1 MRRPAFIAL
10 AAFLG
15 AAAVR
20 ADAQTNFTTY
30 VSVGDSLAAGF
41 ESGSLVETHQNR
53 SVPALIARQAGV
65 QGFQQPLVSEP
76 GIPPELTLVSLVP
89 VPVIAPK
96 AATAGA
102 PKNLALARP
111 YNNLA
116 VPGATSVDALTR
128 TTDAGG
134 LHDLILRGLGTQV
147 QQAVALRP
155 TAITL
160 WIGNNDVLGAAL
172 RGRAIDGVTLTPTA
186 TFRATYGQIVAALKT
201 TGAFIV
207 AANLPD
213 VTTIP
218 FVTTI
223 RPYVVNPTTGAPV
236 LIGGARVP
244 LIGPSG
250 SLPSTALV
258 TLAAS
263 TLLGQG
269 IGIPTALGGTGA
281 PLPDEVVLDPSE
293 IAIIQDHVAA
303 NNQAIREICGGR
315 QHPRP
320 GRQRGAAR
328 AGHHGPPHR
337 RNHAQR
343 RVPRRR
349 SVQLRRDPPQRRR
362 LRPGCQRVHSR
373 HQRQWRQPAPGRPRS
388 GAGGDGGVRGRRQRE
403 RAASFFERE
412 GPVRVQH
419 GCLREP
425 AGGVSEAGSALT
437 ESIATVSK

>member
-1 MRRPAFIAL
+1 MRRPAFILLA

-53 SVPALIARQAGV
+53 SAPALIARQAGV

-116 VPGATSVDALTR
+116 VPGATTVDALTR

-186 TFRATYGQIVAALKT
+186 VFRATYGQIVAALKT
-201 TGAFIV
+201 TSAFIV

-223 RPYVVNPTTGAPV
+223 RPYVVNPSTGAPV
-236 LIGGARVP
+236 LVGGARVP

-263 TLLGQG
+263 TLLAQG

-303 NNQAIREICGGR
+303 NNQAIREICGAANIPVLDVNALLRELATTGR
-315 QHPRP
+315 H
-320 GRQRGAAR
+320 
-328 AGHHGPPHR
+328 
-337 RNHAQR
+337 
-343 RVPRRR
+343 V
-349 SVQLRRDPPQRRR
+349 
-362 LRPGCQRVHSR
+362 
-373 HQRQWRQPAPGRPRS
+373 
-388 GAGGDGGVRGRRQRE
+388 GGITLNSAFLVGGVFSYDGIHPNDVGYALVANEFIRVINANGGSLPPVDLG
-403 RAASFFERE
+403 AVLGVTGAS
-412 GPVRVQH
+412 
-419 GCLREP
+419 
-425 AGGVSEAGSALT
+425 AGGVSASAQRPSSSDGVPFEFSMDAYASLLEAFPRLDRQ
-437 ESIATVSK
+437 

>member
-10 AAFLG
+10 AAAFLG
-15 AAAVR
+15 AAAAR

-76 GIPPELTLVSLVP
+76 GIPAELTLVSLVP

-134 LHDLILRGLGTQV
+134 LHDIILRGMGTQV

-186 TFRATYGQIVAALKT
+186 AFRATYGQIVAALKT

-223 RPYVVNPTTGAPV
+223 RPYVVNPSTGAPV

-303 NNQAIREICGGR
+303 NNQAIREICGAANIPVLDVNGLLREFATTGR
-315 QHPRP
+315 H
-320 GRQRGAAR
+320 
-328 AGHHGPPHR
+328 
-337 RNHAQR
+337 
-343 RVPRRR
+343 V
-349 SVQLRRDPPQRRR
+349 
-362 LRPGCQRVHSR
+362 
-373 HQRQWRQPAPGRPRS
+373 
-388 GAGGDGGVRGRRQRE
+388 GGITLNSAFLVGGVFSYDGIHPNDVGYALMANEFIRVIN
-403 RAASFFERE
+403 AS
-412 GPVRVQH
+412 GGSLPPVDLGAVL
-419 GCLREP
+419 GVTGAS
-425 AGGVSEAGSALT
+425 AGGVSASAQRPSSSEAVPFEFSMDAYANLL
-437 ESIATVSK
+437 EAFPRLDRR

>member
-1 MRRPAFIAL
+1 MRRPASIAL
-10 AAFLG
+10 AAAFLG

-20 ADAQTNFTTY
+20 AEAQTNFTTY

-53 SVPALIARQAGV
+53 SAPALIARQAGV

-102 PKNLALARP
+102 PRNLALARP

-116 VPGATSVDALTR
+116 VPGATSADALTR

-201 TGAFIV
+201 TSAFIV

-223 RPYVVNPTTGAPV
+223 RPYVVNPSTGAPV
-236 LIGGARVP
+236 LVGGARVP

-303 NNQAIREICGGR
+303 NNQAIREICGAANIPVLDVNGLLRELATTGR
-315 QHPRP
+315 HV
-320 GRQRGAAR
+320 GGITLNGAFL
-328 AGHHGPPHR
+328 
-337 RNHAQR
+337 
-343 RVPRRR
+343 
-349 SVQLRRDPPQRRR
+349 S
-362 LRPGCQRVHSR
+362 
-373 HQRQWRQPAPGRPRS
+373 
-388 GAGGDGGVRGRRQRE
+388 GGVFSYDGIHPNDVGYALMANEFIRVIN
-403 RAASFFERE
+403 AS
-412 GPVRVQH
+412 GGSLPPVDLGAVL
-419 GCLREP
+419 GVTGAS
-425 AGGVSEAGSALT
+425 AGGVSASAQHPSSSEGIPFELSMDAYANLLEAFPRLDRR
-437 ESIATVSK
+437 

>member
-10 AAFLG
+10 AAVFLG
-15 AAAVR
+15 PAAVR

-30 VSVGDSLAAGF
+30 VAVGDSLAAGF

-53 SVPALIARQAGV
+53 SAPALIARQAGV

-96 AATAGA
+96 AATSGA

-116 VPGATSVDALTR
+116 VPGATTIDALTR

-213 VTTIP
+213 VTAIP

-223 RPYVVNPTTGAPV
+223 RPYVVNPSTGAPV

-303 NNQAIREICGGR
+303 NNQAIREICGAANIPVLDVNAVLRELATTGR
-315 QHPRP
+315 HI
-320 GRQRGAAR
+320 GGITLNGAFL
-328 AGHHGPPHR
+328 
-337 RNHAQR
+337 
-343 RVPRRR
+343 V
-349 SVQLRRDPPQRRR
+349 
-362 LRPGCQRVHSR
+362 
-373 HQRQWRQPAPGRPRS
+373 
-388 GAGGDGGVRGRRQRE
+388 GGVFSYDGIHPNDVGYALVANEFIRVINANGGSLPPVDLG
-403 RAASFFERE
+403 AVLGVTGAS
-412 GPVRVQH
+412 
-419 GCLREP
+419 
-425 AGGVSEAGSALT
+425 AGGVSASAQRPSSSEGVPFEFSMDAYANLLEAFPRLDRR
-437 ESIATVSK
+437 

>member
-1 MRRPAFIAL
+1 MRRPASIAL
-10 AAFLG
+10 AAAFLG
-15 AAAVR
+15 AAAVA

-53 SVPALIARQAGV
+53 SAPALIARQAGV

-96 AATAGA
+96 AATSGA

-201 TGAFIV
+201 TSAFIV

-223 RPYVVNPTTGAPV
+223 RPYVVNPSTGAPV
-236 LIGGARVP
+236 LVGGARVP

-303 NNQAIREICGGR
+303 NNQAIREICGAANIPVLDVNGLLRELATTGR
-315 QHPRP
+315 H
-320 GRQRGAAR
+320 
-328 AGHHGPPHR
+328 
-337 RNHAQR
+337 
-343 RVPRRR
+343 V
-349 SVQLRRDPPQRRR
+349 
-362 LRPGCQRVHSR
+362 
-373 HQRQWRQPAPGRPRS
+373 
-388 GAGGDGGVRGRRQRE
+388 GGITLNSAFLSGGVFSYDGIHPNDVGYALMANEFIRVIN
-403 RAASFFERE
+403 AS
-412 GPVRVQH
+412 GGSLPPVDLGAVL
-419 GCLREP
+419 GVTGAS
-425 AGGVSEAGSALT
+425 AGGVSASAQRPSSSEGIPFELSMDAYANLLEAFPRLDRR
-437 ESIATVSK
+437 

>member
-1 MRRPAFIAL
+1 MRRPAFVL
-10 AAFLG
+10 L
-15 AAAVR
+15 AAAV
-20 ADAQTNFTTY
+20 AAAAAATPAAAQTNFTTY

-41 ESGSLVETHQNR
+41 ESNSLVETHQNR

-65 QGFQQPLVSEP
+65 QGFQQPLISEP

-89 VPVIAPK
+89 APLIAPK
-96 AATAGA
+96 AATAGT
-102 PKNLALARP
+102 PRNLALARP

-134 LHDLILRGLGTQV
+134 LHDIILRGMGTQV

-186 TFRATYGQIVAALKT
+186 AFRATYAQIVAALKP

-223 RPYVVNPTTGAPV
+223 RPYVVNSAGAPV
-236 LIGGARVP
+236 LIAGSRVP
-244 LIGPSG
+244 LLGPNG
-250 SLPSTALV
+250 PLPSTALV

-263 TLLGQG
+263 TLLAQG
-269 IGIPTALGGTGA
+269 IGVPTAVGGTGA

-293 IAIIQDHVAA
+293 IAIIQDHVTA
-303 NNQAIREICGGR
+303 NNQAIREICGAANIPVLDVNGLLTELATTGR
-315 QHPRP
+315 KIGGINLTGAFLSGGVFSYDGVHPNDVGYAIVANEFIRVINANGGALP
-320 GRQRGAAR
+320 LVDLGAVLGIAGAATGDVR
-328 AGHHGPPHR
+328 AGAR
-337 RNHAQR
+337 RPSEGAWIPFEFSAEAYAEMLDAF
-343 RVPRRR
+343 PR
-349 SVQLRRDPPQRRR
+349 LDD
-362 LRPGCQRVHSR
+362 RP
-373 HQRQWRQPAPGRPRS
+373 
-388 GAGGDGGVRGRRQRE
+388 
-403 RAASFFERE
+403 
-412 GPVRVQH
+412 
-419 GCLREP
+419 
-425 AGGVSEAGSALT
+425 
-437 ESIATVSK
+437 

>member
-1 MRRPAFIAL
+1 MRRALILL
-10 AAFLG
+10 AAVL
-15 AAAVR
+15 AAAGR
-20 ADAQTNFTTY
+20 AEAQTNFTTY

-41 ESGSLVETHQNR
+41 ESNALVETHQNR
-53 SVPALIARQAGV
+53 SVPFLIARQAGV
-65 QGFQQPLVSEP
+65 QGFQQPLISEP

-89 VPVIAPK
+89 APLIAPK

-116 VPGATSVDALTR
+116 VPGATSIDALTR

-134 LHDLILRGLGTQV
+134 LHDVILRGLGTQV

-172 RGRAIDGVTLTPTA
+172 RGRAVDGVTLTPTA
-186 TFRATYGQIVAALKT
+186 AFRATYGQIVAALKT

-223 RPYVVNPTTGAPV
+223 RPYVVNSAGVPV
-236 LIGGARVP
+236 LIAGNRVP
-244 LIGPSG
+244 LLGPNG
-250 SLPSTALV
+250 ALPSSALV

-263 TLLGQG
+263 TLLAQG
-269 IGIPTALGGTGA
+269 IGIPTALGGTGT

-293 IAIIQDHVAA
+293 IAIIQDHVNAD
-303 NNQAIREICGGR
+303 NQAIREICGAANIPVLDVNALLTELATKGR
-315 QHPRP
+315 K
-320 GRQRGAAR
+320 
-328 AGHHGPPHR
+328 
-337 RNHAQR
+337 
-343 RVPRRR
+343 V
-349 SVQLRRDPPQRRR
+349 
-362 LRPGCQRVHSR
+362 
-373 HQRQWRQPAPGRPRS
+373 
-388 GAGGDGGVRGRRQRE
+388 GGVTLTS
-403 RAASFFERE
+403 AF
-412 GPVRVQH
+412 
-419 GCLREP
+419 LT
-425 AGGVSEAGSALT
+425 GGVFSYDGVHPNDIGYAVVANEFIRVINASGGALPPVDLGAVMGVTSAAAGTVRADALRASSSEWVPFEFSLEAYQALL
-437 ESIATVSK
+437 EAFPRLDEKP

>member
-1 MRRPAFIAL
+1 MRRPALSFFAAAAL
-10 AAFLG
+10 AAI
-15 AAAVR
+15 AVR

-41 ESGSLVETHQNR
+41 ESNSLVETHQNR

-65 QGFQQPLVSEP
+65 QGFQQPLISEP

-89 VPVIAPK
+89 APLIAPK
-96 AATAGA
+96 ASSAGA
-102 PKNLALARP
+102 PRNLGLARP

-134 LHDLILRGLGTQV
+134 LHDLILRGMGTQV

-172 RGRAIDGVTLTPTA
+172 RGRAIDGITLTPIA
-186 TFRATYGQIVAALKT
+186 AFRATYGQIVAALKT

-223 RPYVVNPTTGAPV
+223 RPYVVNSAGAPV
-236 LIGGARVP
+236 LIAGARVP
-244 LIGPSG
+244 LIGPNG

-263 TLLGQG
+263 TLLAQG
-269 IGIPTALGGTGA
+269 IGIPAAVGGTGA

-293 IAIIQDHVAA
+293 IAIIQDHVNAD
-303 NNQAIREICGGR
+303 NQAIREICGAANIPVLDVNALLTELSTTGR
-315 QHPRP
+315 EIGGINLSSAFLTGGVFSYDGVHPNDVGYAIVANEFIRVINAGGGSVP
-320 GRQRGAAR
+320 PVDLGAVLGVTSGAAGDVR
-328 AGHHGPPHR
+328 AQ
-337 RNHAQR
+337 A
-343 RVPRRR
+343 
-349 SVQLRRDPPQRRR
+349 
-362 LRPGCQRVHSR
+362 LRPSSSAWVPFEFS
-373 HQRQWRQPAPGRPRS
+373 AEAYAALLEAFPRL
-388 GAGGDGGVRGRRQRE
+388 DE
-403 RAASFFERE
+403 K
-412 GPVRVQH
+412 P
-419 GCLREP
+419 
-425 AGGVSEAGSALT
+425 
-437 ESIATVSK
+437 

>member
-303 NNQAIREICGGR
+303 NNQAIREICGAANIPVLDVNGVLRELATTGR
-315 QHPRP
+315 HI
-320 GRQRGAAR
+320 GGITLNGAFL
-328 AGHHGPPHR
+328 
-337 RNHAQR
+337 
-343 RVPRRR
+343 V
-349 SVQLRRDPPQRRR
+349 
-362 LRPGCQRVHSR
+362 
-373 HQRQWRQPAPGRPRS
+373 
-388 GAGGDGGVRGRRQRE
+388 GGVFSYDGIHPNDVGYALVANEFIRVIN
-403 RAASFFERE
+403 AS
-412 GPVRVQH
+412 GGSLPPVDLGAVL
-419 GCLREP
+419 GVTGAS
-425 AGGVSEAGSALT
+425 AGGVSASAQRPSSSERVAFEFSMDAYANLLEAFPRLDRR
-437 ESIATVSK
+437 

>member
-1 MRRPAFIAL
+1 MRRPASIAL
-10 AAFLG
+10 AAAFLG
-15 AAAVR
+15 AAAVA

-53 SVPALIARQAGV
+53 SAPALIARQAGV

-102 PKNLALARP
+102 PRNLALARP

-201 TGAFIV
+201 TSAFIV

-223 RPYVVNPTTGAPV
+223 RPYVVNPSTGAPV
-236 LIGGARVP
+236 LVGGARVP

-303 NNQAIREICGGR
+303 NNQAIREICGAANIPVLDVNGLLRELATTGR
-315 QHPRP
+315 HV
-320 GRQRGAAR
+320 GGITLNGAFL
-328 AGHHGPPHR
+328 
-337 RNHAQR
+337 
-343 RVPRRR
+343 
-349 SVQLRRDPPQRRR
+349 S
-362 LRPGCQRVHSR
+362 
-373 HQRQWRQPAPGRPRS
+373 
-388 GAGGDGGVRGRRQRE
+388 GGVFSYDGIHPNDVGYALMANEFIRVINANGGSLPPVDLG
-403 RAASFFERE
+403 AVLGLTGAS
-412 GPVRVQH
+412 
-419 GCLREP
+419 
-425 AGGVSEAGSALT
+425 AGGVSASAQRPSSSEGIPFELSMDAYANLLEAFPRLDRR
-437 ESIATVSK
+437 

>member
-10 AAFLG
+10 AAVFLG

-53 SVPALIARQAGV
+53 SAPALIARQAGV

-96 AATAGA
+96 AATSGA

-116 VPGATSVDALTR
+116 VPGATTIDALTR

-213 VTTIP
+213 VTAIP

-223 RPYVVNPTTGAPV
+223 RPYVVNPSTGAPV

-269 IGIPTALGGTGA
+269 IGIPTALGGTGT

-303 NNQAIREICGGR
+303 NNQAIREICGAANIPVLDVNAVLRELATTGR
-315 QHPRP
+315 HI
-320 GRQRGAAR
+320 
-328 AGHHGPPHR
+328 
-337 RNHAQR
+337 
-343 RVPRRR
+343 
-349 SVQLRRDPPQRRR
+349 
-362 LRPGCQRVHSR
+362 
-373 HQRQWRQPAPGRPRS
+373 
-388 GAGGDGGVRGRRQRE
+388 GGITLNSAFLVGGVFSYDGIHPNDVGYALVANEFIRVINANGGSLPPVDLG
-403 RAASFFERE
+403 AVLGVTGAS
-412 GPVRVQH
+412 
-419 GCLREP
+419 
-425 AGGVSEAGSALT
+425 AGGVSASAQRPSSSEGVPFEFSMDAYANLLEAFPRLDRR
-437 ESIATVSK
+437 

>member
-1 MRRPAFIAL
+1 MRRPAFTLLA

-41 ESGSLVETHQNR
+41 ESGSLVETHQSR
-53 SVPALIARQAGV
+53 SAPALLARQAGV

-102 PKNLALARP
+102 PRNLALARP

-116 VPGATSVDALTR
+116 VPGATTVDALTR

-186 TFRATYGQIVAALKT
+186 VFRATYGQIVAALKT
-201 TGAFIV
+201 TSAFIV

-223 RPYVVNPTTGAPV
+223 RPYVVNPSTGAPV
-236 LIGGARVP
+236 LVGGARVP

-263 TLLGQG
+263 TLLAQG

-303 NNQAIREICGGR
+303 NNQAIREICGAANIPVLDVNGLLRELATTGR
-315 QHPRP
+315 H
-320 GRQRGAAR
+320 
-328 AGHHGPPHR
+328 
-337 RNHAQR
+337 
-343 RVPRRR
+343 V
-349 SVQLRRDPPQRRR
+349 
-362 LRPGCQRVHSR
+362 
-373 HQRQWRQPAPGRPRS
+373 
-388 GAGGDGGVRGRRQRE
+388 GGITLNSAFLVGGVFSYDGIHPNDVGYALVANEFIRVINASGGSLPPVDVGAVLGVT
-403 RAASFFERE
+403 AAS
-412 GPVRVQH
+412 
-419 GCLREP
+419 
-425 AGGVSEAGSALT
+425 AGGVSASAQRPSSSDGVPFEFSMDAYASLLEAFPRLDRR
-437 ESIATVSK
+437 

>member
-10 AAFLG
+10 AVAFLG
-15 AAAVR
+15 AAALR

-41 ESGSLVETHQNR
+41 ESSSLVETHQNR

-65 QGFQQPLVSEP
+65 QGFQQPLISEP
-76 GIPPELTLVSLVP
+76 GIPPEFTLVSLVP

-102 PKNLALARP
+102 PRNLALARP

-116 VPGATSVDALTR
+116 VPGATSIDALSR

-134 LHDLILRGLGTQV
+134 LHDLILRGMGTQV

-172 RGRAIDGVTLTPTA
+172 RGRAVDGVTLTPTA

-201 TGAFIV
+201 TSAFIV

-223 RPYVVNPTTGAPV
+223 RPYVVNPSTGAPV

-303 NNQAIREICGGR
+303 NNQAIREICGAANIPVLDVNGLLRELATTGR
-315 QHPRP
+315 HVGGITLNSAFLVGGVFSYDGIHPNDVGYALMANEFIGVINANGGSLP
-320 GRQRGAAR
+320 PVDLGAVLGVTGAA
-328 AGHHGPPHR
+328 A
-337 RNHAQR
+337 
-343 RVPRRR
+343 
-349 SVQLRRDPPQRRR
+349 
-362 LRPGCQRVHSR
+362 
-373 HQRQWRQPAPGRPRS
+373 
-388 GAGGDGGVRGRRQRE
+388 GGVRASARRPS
-403 RAASFFERE
+403 ASDWVPFEFSMDAYAN
-412 GPVRVQH
+412 
-419 GCLREP
+419 LL
-425 AGGVSEAGSALT
+425 EAFPRLDRQ
-437 ESIATVSK
+437 

>member
-1 MRRPAFIAL
+1 MRRPASIAL
-10 AAFLG
+10 AAAFLG

-20 ADAQTNFTTY
+20 AEAQTNFTTY

-53 SVPALIARQAGV
+53 SAPALIARQAGV

-102 PKNLALARP
+102 PRNLALARP

-116 VPGATSVDALTR
+116 VPGATSADALTR

-201 TGAFIV
+201 TSAFIV

-223 RPYVVNPTTGAPV
+223 RPYVVNPSTGAPV
-236 LIGGARVP
+236 LVGGARVP

-303 NNQAIREICGGR
+303 NNQAIREICGAANIPVLDVNGLLRELATTGR
-315 QHPRP
+315 HV
-320 GRQRGAAR
+320 GGITLNGAFL
-328 AGHHGPPHR
+328 
-337 RNHAQR
+337 
-343 RVPRRR
+343 
-349 SVQLRRDPPQRRR
+349 S
-362 LRPGCQRVHSR
+362 
-373 HQRQWRQPAPGRPRS
+373 
-388 GAGGDGGVRGRRQRE
+388 GGVFSYDGIHPNDVGYALMANEFIRVINASGGSLPPVDLGAVLGVT
-403 RAASFFERE
+403 AAS
-412 GPVRVQH
+412 
-419 GCLREP
+419 
-425 AGGVSEAGSALT
+425 AGGVSASAQRPSSSEGIPFELSMDAYANLLEAFPRLDRR
-437 ESIATVSK
+437 

>member
-10 AAFLG
+10 TVAFLG
-15 AAAVR
+15 AAALR

-41 ESGSLVETHQNR
+41 ESSSLVETHQNR

-65 QGFQQPLVSEP
+65 QGFQQPLISEP
-76 GIPPELTLVSLVP
+76 GIPPEFTLVNLVP

-116 VPGATSVDALTR
+116 VPGATSIDALSR

-134 LHDLILRGLGTQV
+134 LHDVILRGMGTQV

-172 RGRAIDGVTLTPTA
+172 RGRAVDGVTLTPTA

-201 TGAFIV
+201 TSAFIV

-223 RPYVVNPTTGAPV
+223 RPYVVNPSTGAPV

-303 NNQAIREICGGR
+303 NNQAIREICGAANIPVLDVNGLLRELATTGR
-315 QHPRP
+315 HVGGITLNSAFLVGGVFSYDGIHPNDVGYALMANEFIGVINANGGSLP
-320 GRQRGAAR
+320 PVDLGAVLGVTGAA
-328 AGHHGPPHR
+328 A
-337 RNHAQR
+337 
-343 RVPRRR
+343 
-349 SVQLRRDPPQRRR
+349 
-362 LRPGCQRVHSR
+362 
-373 HQRQWRQPAPGRPRS
+373 
-388 GAGGDGGVRGRRQRE
+388 GGVRASARRP
-403 RAASFFERE
+403 SSSDWVPFEFSMDAYAN
-412 GPVRVQH
+412 
-419 GCLREP
+419 LL
-425 AGGVSEAGSALT
+425 EAFPRLDRR
-437 ESIATVSK
+437 

>member
-1 MRRPAFIAL
+1 MRRPAFILLAAAAL
-10 AAFLG
+10 AA
-15 AAAVR
+15 ATR

-30 VSVGDSLAAGF
+30 VSVVAGLSTGF
-41 ESGSLVETHQNR
+41 ESNALVETHQNR
-53 SVPALIARQAGV
+53 SVPFLIARQAGV
-65 QGFQQPLVSEP
+65 QGFQQPLISEP
-76 GIPPELTLVSLVP
+76 GIPPELTLVTLVP
-89 VPVIAPK
+89 APLIAPK
-96 AATAGA
+96 ASTAGA

-116 VPGATSVDALTR
+116 VPGATSVDVLTR

-134 LHDLILRGLGTQV
+134 LHDVILRGLGTQV

-172 RGRAIDGVTLTPTA
+172 RGRAIDGVTLTPTDA
-186 TFRATYGQIVAALKT
+186 FRATYAQIVAALKT

-207 AANLPD
+207 AANLPN
-213 VTTIP
+213 VTSIP

-223 RPYVVNPTTGAPV
+223 RPYVVNPSTGAPV
-236 LIGGARVP
+236 LLGGARVP

-303 NNQAIREICGGR
+303 NNQAIREICGAANIPVLDVHGLLAELATTGR
-315 QHPRP
+315 H
-320 GRQRGAAR
+320 
-328 AGHHGPPHR
+328 
-337 RNHAQR
+337 
-343 RVPRRR
+343 V
-349 SVQLRRDPPQRRR
+349 
-362 LRPGCQRVHSR
+362 
-373 HQRQWRQPAPGRPRS
+373 
-388 GAGGDGGVRGRRQRE
+388 GGITLNSAFLVGG
-403 RAASFFERE
+403 
-412 GPVRVQH
+412 
-419 GCLREP
+419 
-425 AGGVSEAGSALT
+425 
-437 ESIATVSK
+437 

>member
-10 AAFLG
+10 AAAFLG

-53 SVPALIARQAGV
+53 SAPALIARQAGV

-96 AATAGA
+96 AATSGA

-147 QQAVALRP
+147 QQALALRP

-186 TFRATYGQIVAALKT
+186 AFRATYGQIVAALKT

-223 RPYVVNPTTGAPV
+223 RPYVVNPSTGAPV
-236 LIGGARVP
+236 LVGGARVP

-250 SLPSTALV
+250 ALPSTALV

-303 NNQAIREICGGR
+303 NNQAIREICGAANIPVLDVNGLLRELATTGR
-315 QHPRP
+315 H
-320 GRQRGAAR
+320 
-328 AGHHGPPHR
+328 
-337 RNHAQR
+337 
-343 RVPRRR
+343 V
-349 SVQLRRDPPQRRR
+349 
-362 LRPGCQRVHSR
+362 
-373 HQRQWRQPAPGRPRS
+373 
-388 GAGGDGGVRGRRQRE
+388 GGITLNSAFLVGGVFSYDGIHPNDVGYAIMANEFIRVIN
-403 RAASFFERE
+403 AS
-412 GPVRVQH
+412 GGSLPPVDLGAVL
-419 GCLREP
+419 GVTGAS
-425 AGGVSEAGSALT
+425 AGGVSARAQRPSSSEGVPFEFSMDAYANLLEAFPRLDRR
-437 ESIATVSK
+437 

>member
-10 AAFLG
+10 AAAFLG

-41 ESGSLVETHQNR
+41 ESSSLVETHQNR

-65 QGFQQPLVSEP
+65 QGFQQPLISEP
-76 GIPPELTLVSLVP
+76 GIPPEFTLVSLVP

-102 PKNLALARP
+102 PRNLALARP

-116 VPGATSVDALTR
+116 VPGATSIDALTR

-172 RGRAIDGVTLTPTA
+172 RGRAVDGVTLTPTA

-303 NNQAIREICGGR
+303 NNQAIREICGAANIPVLDVNGLLRELATTGR
-315 QHPRP
+315 HVGGITLNSAFLSGGVFSYDGIHPNDVGYALMANEFIRVINASGGSLP
-320 GRQRGAAR
+320 PVDLGAVLGVTGAA
-328 AGHHGPPHR
+328 
-337 RNHAQR
+337 
-343 RVPRRR
+343 
-349 SVQLRRDPPQRRR
+349 
-362 LRPGCQRVHSR
+362 
-373 HQRQWRQPAPGRPRS
+373 
-388 GAGGDGGVRGRRQRE
+388 
-403 RAASFFERE
+403 
-412 GPVRVQH
+412 
-419 GCLREP
+419 
-425 AGGVSEAGSALT
+425 AGGVSASAQRPSPSEWVPFEFSMEAYANLL
-437 ESIATVSK
+437 EAFPRLDRR